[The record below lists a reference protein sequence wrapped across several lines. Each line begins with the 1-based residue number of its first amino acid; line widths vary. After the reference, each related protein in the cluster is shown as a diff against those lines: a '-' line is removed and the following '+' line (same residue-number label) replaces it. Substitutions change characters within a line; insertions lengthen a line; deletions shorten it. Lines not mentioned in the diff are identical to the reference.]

1 MLFKKSNHKPY
12 KISIDKGSEF
22 YNRLMKSFMQNN
34 AIETYS
40 AHNEGKSVA
49 VERFFRTL
57 KKIISI

>member
-1 MLFKKSNHKPY
+1 
-12 KISIDKGSEF
+12 
-22 YNRLMKSFMQNN
+22 MKSFMQNN